1 MWVHASA
8 STVEVLAPA
17 KLNLFLEVIEKR
29 ADGYHE
35 IETLM
40 LPVSLWDSLYFS
52 PSVSERPSA
61 AQTPAVVFSGE
72 WANGAWRG
80 DEAEIGF
87 DDSTIQHQIPQGGD
101 NLVVKAVELLRRRAG
116 TDAGATIRLVKR
128 IPMAAGLGGGSSNA
142 AAALVAANLAWRLGY
157 SARELAPLAAQ
168 LGSDVPFFLART
180 AAICRGRG
188 ERVEPLEP
196 RALCHF
202 VIVQPPQGLATAEV
216 YRHCRPVSSPRTS
229 GMLVEAV
236 RRGDLRSA
244 GRLLHNTLEP
254 AALRLSPWIAQLKE
268 DFQRLRVVGHQMSG
282 SGASY
287 FGWCANFGY
296 ARRAASQLRGLG
308 WKNVYV
314 VRGRL

>member
-1 MWVHASA
+1 MWIHASA
-8 STVEVLAPA
+8 DTVEVWTPA
-17 KLNLFLEVIEKR
+17 KLNLFLEVLEKR

-40 LPVSLWDSLYFS
+40 APVSLYDSL
-52 PSVSERPSA
+52 
-61 AQTPAVVFSGE
+61 VFSSSPVERETTTQESAIVFAAE
-72 WANGAWRG
+72 WAHPAREVADAGS
-80 DEAEIGF
+80 DH
-87 DDSTIQHQIPQGGD
+87 STNQHQIPQGAD

-128 IPMAAGLGGGSSNA
+128 IPMAAGLGGGSSDA

-157 SARELAPLAAQ
+157 DARALTPLAAE

-216 YRHCRPVSSPRTS
+216 YRRCRPADSPRTC
-229 GMLVEAV
+229 GALLQAV
-236 RRGDLRSA
+236 RRGDLGTA
-244 GRLLHNTLEP
+244 GQLLHNALEP
-254 AALRLSPWIAQLKE
+254 AAQRLSPWVARLKD
-268 DFQRLRVVGHQMSG
+268 DFQRLGFAGHQMSG
-282 SGASY
+282 SGTSY
-287 FGWCANFGY
+287 FGLSTSAGH
-296 ARRAASQLRGLG
+296 ARRAASRLRSLG
-308 WKNVYV
+308 WRTVYV